1 MLLEPDQILTEAVV
15 ETVIQVLVS
24 LNLKMNNN
32 SKVLALK
39 YRPQSFD
46 DLIGQEVV
54 VETITNSI
62 KANKVPNAYLFTG
75 IRGIGK
81 TTTARI
87 VAKALNCS
95 NGIEN
100 LCKENLCENCEAITN
115 SSHID
120 VLEMDAASKT
130 GVDDVRDLIEFSRY
144 GPTSAKYKIFIIDE
158 VHMLSKQAFNALL
171 KTLEEPPEYLKFI
184 FATTEIKKIPITVV
198 SRCQRFDLSRIKST
212 ELFEFIK
219 KIKDKENGKVSDDA
233 LKLIIKISEG
243 SVRDALSLLDRA
255 LLSLD
260 DNTELDLNAAQ
271 KIFGYFDKSQ
281 LIDLFQLILNGEENK
296 VINIYRKIY
305 DQGVE
310 PKVFINDFLELLYYF
325 KNINSLTL
333 ESTNFSLND
342 EEFTRIK
349 DISSQVD
356 AEVLILFWQFAIS
369 SLEELDIV
377 SNQHLSIEMF
387 LIRLMH
393 LSSIKSKKTPD
404 LNTDE
409 SLESAAVPK
418 QTDIENVTQAIDQI
432 KNIAQEKKNKPE
444 IETEIKAIDKSLI
457 KSFND
462 LLDACSEKKEIKLK
476 YELEKNVNLVKFER
490 NRIEIS
496 FNDNLDK
503 DFVKDLSAKLF
514 EWTSERWI
522 ITFSKSKGEMS
533 VKEKQK
539 NKKEELIN
547 EVKNSEIYKTII
559 EKFPDAELTDVKL
572 NKKED

>member
-1 MLLEPDQILTEAVV
+1 
-15 ETVIQVLVS
+15 
-24 LNLKMNNN
+24 MNNN

-39 YRPQSFD
+39 YRPATFD

-54 VETITNSI
+54 AETITNSI
-62 KANKVPNAYLFTG
+62 KADKIPNAYLFTG

-87 VAKALNCS
+87 VAKGLNCL

-100 LCKENLCENCEAITN
+100 LCKEELCDNCKSIAD

-198 SRCQRFDLSRIKST
+198 SRCQRFDLSRIKSSK
-212 ELFEFIK
+212 LFEFIK
-219 KIKDKENGKVSDDA
+219 DIKEKEKGKASDEA
-233 LKLIIKISEG
+233 LKLIVKISEG

-260 DNTELDLNAAQ
+260 VKTELDLNMAQ

-281 LIDLFQLILNGEENK
+281 LINLFELILKGEEEK
-296 VINIYRKIY
+296 VINIYRKIF
-305 DQGVE
+305 DQGIE
-310 PKVFINDFLELLYYF
+310 PKVFINDFLEILYYF
-325 KNINSLTL
+325 KNINSLSL

-342 EEFTRIK
+342 EEFSKIK
-349 DISSQVD
+349 DISNQLD
-356 AEVLILFWQFAIS
+356 PEVLILFWQFAIS

-393 LSSIKSKKTPD
+393 LSSIKLKKNLD
-404 LNTDE
+404 QNESNDNLNNETTNE
-409 SLESAAVPK
+409 
-418 QTDIENVTQAIDQI
+418 ENEQKFEDNSRTVNQI
-432 KNIAQEKKNKPE
+432 KNIAQEEKQTPEAKPE
-444 IETEIKAIDKSLI
+444 IKVIDKNLI
-457 KSFND
+457 NSFDD
-462 LLDACSEKKEIKLK
+462 LLNICTSKKEIKLK

-503 DFVKDLSAKLF
+503 DFVKDLSSKLY
-514 EWTSERWI
+514 EWTAERWI

-539 NKKEELIN
+539 NKKDKLIN
-547 EVKNSEIYKTII
+547 EVKNLEFYKKVMK
-559 EKFPDAELTDVKL
+559 KFPDAELIDVKL
-572 NKKED
+572 NEKKEDKDD

>member
-1 MLLEPDQILTEAVV
+1 
-15 ETVIQVLVS
+15 
-24 LNLKMNNN
+24 MNNN

-39 YRPQSFD
+39 YRPQVFD

-54 VETITNSI
+54 AETITNSI
-62 KANKVPNAYLFTG
+62 KANKIPNAYLFTG

-100 LCKENLCENCEAITN
+100 KCKIKCDNCDAITN
-115 SSHID
+115 SNHID

-198 SRCQRFDLSRIKST
+198 SRCQRFDLSRIKSS
-212 ELFEFIK
+212 ELLEYIK
-219 KIKDKENGKVSDDA
+219 LIKDKENGKITEDA
-233 LKLIIKISEG
+233 LKLIVKISEG

-260 DNTELDLNAAQ
+260 DGKELDLNSAQ

-281 LIDLFQLILNGEENK
+281 LIDLFELILKGEETK

-342 EEFTRIK
+342 EEFSKIK
-349 DISSQVD
+349 NLSNQIDS
-356 AEVLILFWQFAIS
+356 EVLILFWQFAIS
-369 SLEELDIV
+369 SLEEIDIV

-393 LSSIKSKKTPD
+393 LSHVKSKNKVEKVEIDLRSENLVNNKETELTPKTI
-404 LNTDE
+404 N
-409 SLESAAVPK
+409 
-418 QTDIENVTQAIDQI
+418 QI
-432 KNIAQEKKNKPE
+432 KNVAQEEKTKPE
-444 IETEIKAIDKSLI
+444 VQRDIKGEKKINLNAFEDLIEI
-457 KSFND
+457 
-462 LLDACSEKKEIKLK
+462 CSKKKEIKLK
-476 YELEKNVNLVKFER
+476 YELEKNVNLVKFEK

-496 FNDNLDK
+496 FNESLDK
-503 DFVKDLSAKLF
+503 DFVKDLSSKLF
-514 EWTSERWI
+514 EWTDERWI
-522 ITFSKSKGEMS
+522 ITFSKLKGQMS
-533 VKEKQK
+533 LKDKEK
-539 NKKEELIN
+539 NAKKQLID
-547 EVKNSEIYKTII
+547 EMKNSEVFKSVLDR
-559 EKFPDAELTDVKL
+559 FPDAELIDV
-572 NKKED
+572 NSKKDGVDND

>member
-1 MLLEPDQILTEAVV
+1 
-15 ETVIQVLVS
+15 
-24 LNLKMNNN
+24 MNNN

-39 YRPQSFD
+39 YRPQTFD

-54 VETITNSI
+54 VETINNSI
-62 KANKVPNAYLFTG
+62 KADKIPNAYLFTG

-87 VAKALNCS
+87 VAKALNCL
-95 NGIEN
+95 NGIDN
-100 LCKENLCENCEAITN
+100 LCKENFCESCKSISE

-144 GPTSAKYKIFIIDE
+144 RPTSAKYKIFIIDE

-198 SRCQRFDLSRIKST
+198 SRCQRFDLSRIKSS
-212 ELFEFIK
+212 ELLDFIK
-219 KIKDKENGKVSDDA
+219 KIKDKENGKISDNA
-233 LKLIIKISEG
+233 LKLIVKISEG
-243 SVRDALSLLDRA
+243 SVRDSLSLLDRA

-260 DNTELDLNAAQ
+260 EGKELDLNSAQ

-281 LIDLFQLILNGEENK
+281 LIDLFELILKGEETK
-296 VINIYRKIY
+296 VINIYRNIY

-342 EEFTRIK
+342 EEFSKIK
-349 DISSQVD
+349 NLSNQIDS
-356 AEVLILFWQFAIS
+356 EVLILFWQFAIS
-369 SLEELDIV
+369 SLEEIDIV

-393 LSSIKSKKTPD
+393 LSSVKSKNKVEKVEID
-404 LNTDE
+404 LKSEN
-409 SLESAAVPK
+409 LVYNK
-418 QTDIENVTQAIDQI
+418 QTDLTSKVVNQI
-432 KNIAQEKKNKPE
+432 KNVAQEEKTKPE
-444 IETEIKAIDKSLI
+444 VQTEIKVEKKININAFEDLI
-457 KSFND
+457 EI
-462 LLDACSEKKEIKLK
+462 CSKKKEIKLK
-476 YELEKNVNLVKFER
+476 YELEKNVNLVKFEK
-490 NRIEIS
+490 NIIEIS
-496 FNDNLDK
+496 FNESLDK
-503 DFVKDLSAKLF
+503 DFVKDLSSKLF
-514 EWTSERWI
+514 DWTGERWI
-522 ITFSKSKGEMS
+522 ITFSKLKGEMS
-533 VKEKQK
+533 FKEKEK
-539 NKKEELIN
+539 NLKKQLID
-547 EVKNSEIYKTII
+547 EMKNSKIFKSVMDR
-559 EKFPDAELTDVKL
+559 FPDAELIDV
-572 NKKED
+572 NSKKDGVDND

>member
-1 MLLEPDQILTEAVV
+1 
-15 ETVIQVLVS
+15 
-24 LNLKMNNN
+24 MNNN

-39 YRPQSFD
+39 YRPQIFD

-54 VETITNSI
+54 AETITNSI
-62 KANKVPNAYLFTG
+62 KADKIPNAYLFTG

-87 VAKALNCS
+87 VAKALNCLK
-95 NGIEN
+95 GIEN
-100 LCKENLCENCEAITN
+100 LCKEDLCENCKSIAD

-120 VLEMDAASKT
+120 ILEMDAASKT

-212 ELFEFIK
+212 ELFDFVK
-219 KIKDKENGKVSDDA
+219 KIKDKENGKVSDEA
-233 LKLIIKISEG
+233 LKLIVKISEG
-243 SVRDALSLLDRA
+243 SVRDALSLLDRG
-255 LLSLD
+255 LLSLEE
-260 DNTELDLNAAQ
+260 NTELDLNAAQ

-281 LIDLFQLILNGEENK
+281 LINLFELILHGEEEK

-310 PKVFINDFLELLYYF
+310 PKVFINDFLEILYYF
-325 KNINSLTL
+325 KNINSLSL

-342 EEFTRIK
+342 EEFTKIK
-349 DISSQVD
+349 NISNQIDS
-356 AEVLILFWQFAIS
+356 EVLILFWQFAIS

-393 LSSIKSKKTPD
+393 LSSIKVKKNLEQEEHHGNLVHQSANNEKEKIFEDNSKIV
-404 LNTDE
+404 N
-409 SLESAAVPK
+409 
-418 QTDIENVTQAIDQI
+418 QI
-432 KNIAQEKKNKPE
+432 KNIAQEEKKKPE
-444 IETEIKAIDKSLI
+444 VKPEIKAIDKNLI
-457 KSFND
+457 NSFDD
-462 LLDACSEKKEIKLK
+462 LLDTCNQKKEIKLK

-503 DFVKDLSAKLF
+503 DFVKDLSSKLF

-539 NKKEELIN
+539 NQKDKLI
-547 EVKNSEIYKTII
+547 KDAKGSDIYKMVMK
-559 EKFPDAELTDVKL
+559 KFPDAELIDVRI
-572 NKKED
+572 NEKEEDKND

>member
-1 MLLEPDQILTEAVV
+1 
-15 ETVIQVLVS
+15 
-24 LNLKMNNN
+24 MNNN

-39 YRPQSFD
+39 YRPQIFD
-46 DLIGQEVV
+46 DLIGQEIVA
-54 VETITNSI
+54 ETITNSI
-62 KANKVPNAYLFTG
+62 KADKIPNAYLFTG

-81 TTTARI
+81 TTIARI
-87 VAKALNCS
+87 VAKTLNCK

-100 LCKENLCENCEAITN
+100 KCKVKCDNCDSITN
-115 SSHID
+115 SNHID

-198 SRCQRFDLSRIKST
+198 SRCQRFDLSRIKSS

-219 KIKDKENGKVSDDA
+219 KIKDKENGKVTDDA
-233 LKLIIKISEG
+233 LKLIVKISEG

-260 DNTELDLNAAQ
+260 ENIELDLNAAQ

-281 LIDLFQLILNGEENK
+281 LIDLFELILKGEENK

-342 EEFTRIK
+342 EEFSKIK
-349 DISSQVD
+349 SISNQVD
-356 AEVLILFWQFAIS
+356 SSVLVLFWQFAIS

-393 LSSIKSKKTPD
+393 LQSVKSEKKTETETETE
-404 LNTDE
+404 NE
-409 SLESAAVPK
+409 KVVSNE
-418 QTDIENVTQAIDQI
+418 IEDNISSNKIIDQI
-432 KNIAQEKKNKPE
+432 KNISQEEKNKPQAQ
-444 IETEIKAIDKSLI
+444 TEVKAENKIFI
-457 KSFND
+457 NSFND
-462 LLDACSEKKEIKLK
+462 LLVICSDKKEIKLK
-476 YELEKNVNLVKFER
+476 YELEKNVNLVKFEK

-496 FNDNLDK
+496 FNDSLDK
-503 DFVKDLSAKLF
+503 DFVKDLSSKLF
-514 EWTSERWI
+514 EWTAERWI

-533 VKEKQK
+533 VKEKQL
-539 NKKEELIN
+539 NSKKLLID
-547 EVKNSEIYKTII
+547 EVKTSEAYKNII
-559 EKFPDAELTDVKL
+559 ENFPDAELIDVKL
-572 NKKED
+572 KKDEAKND